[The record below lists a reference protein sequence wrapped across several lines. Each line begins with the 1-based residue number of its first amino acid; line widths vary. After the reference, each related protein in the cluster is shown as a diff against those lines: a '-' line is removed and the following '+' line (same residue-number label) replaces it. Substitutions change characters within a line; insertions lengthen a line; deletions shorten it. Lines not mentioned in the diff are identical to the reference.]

1 MKKYIAPSLKAM
13 NISSEDIIQTS
24 GEVTT
29 AKVPTNVVRGA
40 NGTTVTATGYG
51 ATIFNAAYGTM
62 SVAD

>member
-1 MKKYIAPSLKAM
+1 MKKYIAPSLKAI

-24 GEVTT
+24 GET

-40 NGTTVTATGYG
+40 NGTTVRATGYG
-51 ATIFNAAYGTM
+51 ATTFNAAYGTM